1 MQKLRQ
7 CGVSVGTVVLIS
19 LVCSIFKPHVDYR
32 IVALILLLAVSV
44 LAVILDILP
53 VLLAAFLSALIL
65 NLFFLEPVGHYK
77 INNSENALLFF
88 IYLLVALVSAVLT
101 HRLRQQEAKVRDKEE
116 KEKTLYLYNTL
127 LNSLSHELK
136 TPISTILGGIDLL
149 KTGNLKPELN
159 AELVQEIDLAAGR
172 LNTQVENLLNMS
184 RLETGTLKLKRDWCD
199 LNELVFR
206 SMGPRV
212 GKEIRF
218 TPKEE
223 IPLVKVDQG
232 LMETMLYGLL
242 NNARRYAG
250 PEAQVGIDVNVSDE
264 HFEIRVWDSGPGIP
278 EEEREKVF
286 EKFYRLPH
294 SGTGGTGL
302 GLSIA
307 KGICHAHDGDIFAEE
322 RPGGGAVLVVHI
334 PAEMS
339 YLKNLKND

>member
-1 MQKLRQ
+1 MEKIKQ
-7 CGVSVGTVVLIS
+7 CGISIGSIVLIA
-19 LVCSIFKPHVDYR
+19 LVCFSFRPHVDYR

-44 LAVILDILP
+44 LGVILDILP
-53 VLLAAFLSALIL
+53 VLLAAILSSVIL

-101 HRLRQQEAKVRDKEE
+101 HRLRRQEAKVRDKEE
-116 KEKTLYLYNTL
+116 KEKTLNLYNTL
-127 LNSLSHELK
+127 LSSLSHELK

-159 AELVQEIDLAAGR
+159 AELVQEIDLAAAR

-199 LNELVFR
+199 VNELVFQSIGLLGGR
-206 SMGPRV
+206 
-212 GKEIRF
+212 EIRF
-218 TPKEE
+218 TAKEE
-223 IPLVKVDQG
+223 IPLVKVDLG
-232 LMETMLYGLL
+232 LMETLLYGLL
-242 NNARRYAG
+242 NNARLYAG
-250 PEAQVGIDVNVSDE
+250 PDSPVGVEVNVYE
-264 HFEIRVWDSGPGIP
+264 EVLEIRVWDQGPGIP
-278 EEEREKVF
+278 EEERGRVF
-286 EKFYRLPH
+286 EKFYRLPN

-307 KGICHAHDGDIFAEE
+307 KGICLAHDGTIHVEQNQ
-322 RPGGGAVLVVHI
+322 GGGAVFVVRI

-339 YLKNLKND
+339 YLKSLKND

>member
-1 MQKLRQ
+1 MQKLKQ
-7 CGVSVGTVVLIS
+7 CGIS
-19 LVCSIFKPHVDYR
+19 IGSIALLSFICYSFGPHVDYR

-44 LAVILDILP
+44 LGVILDILP
-53 VLLAAFLSALIL
+53 VLLAAILSALIL

-116 KEKTLYLYNTL
+116 KEKTLHLYNTL

-136 TPISTILGGIDLL
+136 TPIATIVGGTDLL
-149 KTGNLKPELN
+149 KTGGLSPELN
-159 AELVQEIDLAAGR
+159 AELVQEIDLAAAR

-199 LNELVFR
+199 VNELVFHCLGL
-206 SMGPRV
+206 MGGR
-212 GKEIRF
+212 EIRF
-218 TPKEE
+218 LPKEE

-232 LMETMLYGLL
+232 LIETLLYGLL
-242 NNARRYAG
+242 SNARRYAG
-250 PEAQVGIDVNVSDE
+250 ADAQVGVEANVSDE
-264 HFEIRVWDSGPGIP
+264 HLEIQVWDDGPGIP
-278 EEEREKVF
+278 EEERERVF
-286 EKFYRLPH
+286 EKFYRLPN

-307 KGICHAHDGDIFAEE
+307 KGICQAHDGDIAVLA
-322 RPGGGAVLVVHI
+322 RPGGGALFVVRI

>member
-1 MQKLRQ
+1 MEKIKQ
-7 CGVSVGTVVLIS
+7 CGISTGSIVLIA
-19 LVCSIFKPHVDYR
+19 LVCFSFRPHVDYR

-44 LAVILDILP
+44 LGVILDILP
-53 VLLAAFLSALIL
+53 VLLAAILSSVIL

-101 HRLRQQEAKVRDKEE
+101 HRLRRQEAKVRDKEE
-116 KEKTLYLYNTL
+116 KEKTLNLYNTL
-127 LNSLSHELK
+127 LSSLSHELK

-149 KTGNLKPELN
+149 KTGDLKPELN
-159 AELVQEIDLAAGR
+159 AELVQEIDLAAAR

-199 LNELVFR
+199 VNELVFHSIGLLGGR
-206 SMGPRV
+206 
-212 GKEIRF
+212 EIRF
-218 TPKEE
+218 TAKEE
-223 IPLVKVDQG
+223 IPLVKVDLG
-232 LMETMLYGLL
+232 LMETLLYGLL
-242 NNARRYAG
+242 NNARLYAG
-250 PEAQVGIDVNVSDE
+250 PDSPVGVEVNVYE
-264 HFEIRVWDSGPGIP
+264 EVLEIRVWDQGPGIP
-278 EEEREKVF
+278 EEERDRVY

-307 KGICHAHDGDIFAEE
+307 KGICQAHDGTIHVEE
-322 RPGGGAVLVVHI
+322 NQGGGAVFVVRI

-339 YLKNLKND
+339 YLKSLKND